1 MKRKEQLDQL
11 KEMNADELKEQA
23 DALKESLFRLKF
35 RKALGVG
42 EVVNDI
48 RREKKT
54 LARVYTLLNDKKAEA
69 SATSGATETAE
80 AEA

>member
-11 KEMNADELKEQA
+11 REMNADELRDQA

-42 EVVNDI
+42 DTIKDI

-54 LARVYTLLNDKKAEA
+54 LARVHTLLEQKKSEA
-69 SATSGATETAE
+69 K
-80 AEA
+80 

>member
-11 KEMNADELKEQA
+11 NEMGVDELKDQA

-35 RKALGVG
+35 RKTLGVG
-42 EVVNDI
+42 DVINDI

-54 LARVYTLLNDKKAEA
+54 LARVYTLLGKKESEA
-69 SATSGATETAE
+69 KAAKA
-80 AEA
+80 

>member
-1 MKRKEQLDQL
+1 MKRKEQIDQL
-11 KEMNADELKEQA
+11 KDMSVDELNEQA

-35 RKALGVG
+35 RKTLGVG

-54 LARVYTLLNDKKAEA
+54 LARVYTLIGQKAQDA
-69 SATSGATETAE
+69 K
-80 AEA
+80 

>member
-11 KEMNADELKEQA
+11 KDMSVEELNEQA
-23 DALKESLFRLKF
+23 EALKESLFRLKF

-42 EVVNDI
+42 ETLNDI

-54 LARVYTLLNDKKAEA
+54 LARVYTLLNNKGSDAEA
-69 SATSGATETAE
+69 A
-80 AEA
+80 

>member
-11 KEMNADELKEQA
+11 SEMTVEELADQA

-35 RKALGVG
+35 RKTLGVG
-42 EVVNDI
+42 EVVKDI

-54 LARVYTLLNDKKAEA
+54 LARVYTLLNKKAVDAKGVEA
-69 SATSGATETAE
+69 
-80 AEA
+80 

>member
-1 MKRKEQLDQL
+1 MKRKEQIEQL
-11 KEMNADELKEQA
+11 REMNAEELKDQA

-42 EVVNDI
+42 ETVKDI

-54 LARVYTLLNDKKAEA
+54 LARVYTLLGQKNRESKKD
-69 SATSGATETAE
+69 
-80 AEA
+80 

>member
-1 MKRKEQLDQL
+1 MKRKEQIDQL
-11 KEMNADELKEQA
+11 KDMSVDELNEQA

-35 RKALGVG
+35 RKTLGVG

-54 LARVYTLLNDKKAEA
+54 LARVYTLMGQKGKAA
-69 SATSGATETAE
+69 K
-80 AEA
+80 

>member
-1 MKRKEQLDQL
+1 MKVKEQLDQL
-11 KEMNADELKEQA
+11 REMNVQELNDQA

-48 RREKKT
+48 RREKRT
-54 LARVYTLLNDKKAEA
+54 LARVYTVLGEKEEA
-69 SATSGATETAE
+69 AK
-80 AEA
+80 

>member
-11 KEMNADELKEQA
+11 REMNADELRDQA

-42 EVVNDI
+42 DTVNVN
-48 RREKKT
+48 RRERKT
-54 LARVYTLLNDKKAEA
+54 LARVHTLLEQKKSEA
-69 SATSGATETAE
+69 K
-80 AEA
+80 